1 MIYEFDQSS
10 VAPID
15 LAVRLRRRPSS
26 PFLIHLG
33 IFFQLISVKVTI
45 DVEQNCI
52 SVYNNGDGVPV
63 EIHQEE
69 GVYVPEMIFGHLL
82 TSSNYDDLTKKTT
95 GGRNGYGAKLT
106 NIFSTEFVIETADRK
121 WQKKYKQ
128 ELAYLLEEKNMSLA
142 AIQVAH
148 ESEINNLGLELEK
161 ERDKLAN
168 IQLKLQE
175 ELKLNKSFQEE
186 LSLSKVDK
194 DKGDYV
200 DRGQHSLETITLLL
214 SLKVKEKREKL
225 EKLKTTF
232 VRRASEFLKNYFAS
246 LVDFMINDKSYF
258 SQAREF
264 VNELQASTKASRNPT
279 MWPEASTGA
288 SLSANNAD
296 TSTVSEVCCQCKT
309 GKNSAELVA
318 LNESLQELLDG
329 IQVGASDGC
338 QDGNKVSGQLHR
350 YEHLSRMAAIDESES
365 LSDIDDVEVDKYL
378 HSKEEMHYKKIIWE
392 QMNSKHETSQ
402 GAENANTEGIIA
414 KCDTKFNKKFSTDR
428 LSLK

>member
-1 MIYEFDQSS
+1 M
-10 VAPID
+10 
-15 LAVRLRRRPSS
+15 RRRPSS

-33 IFFQLISVKVTI
+33 IFFQLM
-45 DVEQNCI
+45 
-52 SVYNNGDGVPV
+52 DGVPV

-106 NIFSTEFVIETADRK
+106 NIFSTEFVIETADGKR
-121 WQKKYKQ
+121 QKKYKQ
-128 ELAYLLEEKNMSLA
+128 GNEKELAYLLEEKNMSLA

-258 SQAREF
+258 SQRGQLKRPDHADLRAREF

-296 TSTVSEVCCQCKT
+296 TSTVSEVPALVPPGGVASGNKTGLNDDDTNDDDLGILDIDENDSKT
-309 GKNSAELVA
+309 GKNSAELAA

-350 YEHLSRMAAIDESES
+350 YEHLSRMAAIEESES
-365 LSDIDDVEVDKYL
+365 LSDIDDVE
-378 HSKEEMHYKKIIWE
+378 
-392 QMNSKHETSQ
+392 SKHETSQ

>member
-1 MIYEFDQSS
+1 MPLSHTSDEFDQSS
-10 VAPID
+10 VPPID

-106 NIFSTEFVIETADRK
+106 NIFSTEFVIETADGKR
-121 WQKKYKQ
+121 QKKYKQ
-128 ELAYLLEEKNMSLA
+128 GNEKELAYLLEEKNMSLA

-258 SQAREF
+258 SQRGQLKRPDHADLRAHEF

-296 TSTVSEVCCQCKT
+296 TSTVSESVASGNKT
-309 GKNSAELVA
+309 G
-318 LNESLQELLDG
+318 LNDDDTNDDDLD
-329 IQVGASDGC
+329 
-338 QDGNKVSGQLHR
+338 
-350 YEHLSRMAAIDESES
+350 
-365 LSDIDDVEVDKYL
+365 
-378 HSKEEMHYKKIIWE
+378 
-392 QMNSKHETSQ
+392 
-402 GAENANTEGIIA
+402 
-414 KCDTKFNKKFSTDR
+414 
-428 LSLK
+428 